1 LTDELVDVGLSV
13 TEVTTLHIV
22 LELACPPATS
32 RVRELEGPEEVRSLY
47 FHSVVARRNNGG
59 DTRLLEVG
67 ASSDDLV
74 DEVFNAENVVLAESL
89 LDHGV
94 IGKRDTL
101 LVYLA
106 VSSLVDEF
114 ADGLEVRLAILTLS
128 TTERKDPKERTRR

>member
-22 LELACPPATS
+22 LKLACPPATS
-32 RVRELEGPEEVRSLY
+32 RVRELEGPEEVRS
-47 FHSVVARRNNGG
+47 
-59 DTRLLEVG
+59 LLEVG

-94 IGKRDTL
+94 VGKRDTL

-114 ADGLEVRLAILTLS
+114 ADGLEVRLAVGNVGLNETKHLLCGFGGLH
-128 TTERKDPKERTRR
+128 KDTIVDL